1 MEVRNLGFQK
11 LTPISDADLSVY
23 EEAIDYVFD
32 NNDIRNIALSGAYSS
47 GKSSILESYK
57 KKHANRRFVHISL
70 THFQSP
76 EQDDGQ
82 VDEPVKESVLERKIL
97 NQLIHQIPA
106 AKIPQ
111 TNFRVK
117 KDVHEKDIWT
127 FTIFT
132 VLSIWSVLFLLS
144 SSTIVSFV
152 VGITDDRIK
161 SILSKFF
168 IPGTTFFAYVIIASF
183 IFMVVFSIIKAQKNR
198 NIFRK
203 RLRNTF
209 SVKLITGPPKGF
221 VHN

>member
-111 TNFRVK
+111 TNFRV
-117 KDVHEKDIWT
+117 I
-127 FTIFT
+127 
-132 VLSIWSVLFLLS
+132 SIPRPSRGFFFFACKAFLLACAKAP
-144 SSTIVSFV
+144 STDLPTAIPLLAPRKRV
-152 VGITDDRIK
+152 DRI
-161 SILSKFF
+161 FD
-168 IPGTTFFAYVIIASF
+168 A
-183 IFMVVFSIIKAQKNR
+183 
-198 NIFRK
+198 
-203 RLRNTF
+203 
-209 SVKLITGPPKGF
+209 
-221 VHN
+221 

>member
-97 NQLIHQIPA
+97 P
-106 AKIPQ
+106 KQ
-111 TNFRVK
+111 TS
-117 KDVHEKDIWT
+117 E
-127 FTIFT
+127 
-132 VLSIWSVLFLLS
+132 
-144 SSTIVSFV
+144 
-152 VGITDDRIK
+152 
-161 SILSKFF
+161 
-168 IPGTTFFAYVIIASF
+168 
-183 IFMVVFSIIKAQKNR
+183 
-198 NIFRK
+198 
-203 RLRNTF
+203 
-209 SVKLITGPPKGF
+209 
-221 VHN
+221 